1 MNRHLAPSFFGD
13 FEGWMLDGMSGTL
26 MSSPHPRSWL
36 LVLWRLGEPLRKC
49 CSEGDII
56 LLYIIYI
63 LYMLYILYIR
73 LCHVDIV
80 HLYMYIYFLETMGTH
95 NRHVEFFQI

>member
-49 CSEGDII
+49 CSEGDVIV
-56 LLYIIYI
+56 LYIIYI
-63 LYMLYILYIR
+63 IYTSMSCRYNTFNIYI
-73 LCHVDIV
+73 
-80 HLYMYIYFLETMGTH
+80 LETMGTH
-95 NRHVEFFQI
+95 NRHVEFVQTLNLFL